1 MAPLSVWIKAFR
13 LRTLPL
19 AVSTIAMGGFLSAT
33 VSQFNSKAVI
43 FAAITTL
50 LLQILSNLANDYGDA
65 VSGIDNEKRIGPKRT
80 VQSGEITKAEMKW
93 ATILFALLAIA
104 SGLFLV
110 FRATDLQP
118 TRSLLFVVIGL
129 GAVVAA
135 IKYTMGSKPY
145 GYSGLGDLFVFVFF
159 GLVGVKGTF
168 YLATM
173 SLDYRILLPA
183 AAIGLLS
190 AGVINLNNMRDL
202 ENDVQHG
209 KTTIPAKVGMKNAFF
224 YHCSRVL
231 IPFLLLGVFNF
242 IMGYSAS
249 TYLFY
254 LVLPFCVYD
263 LVKLH
268 KSYKTGSID
277 PFLPLLSMKTLA
289 LTFFYGFLIVF
300 QN

>member
-110 FRATDLQP
+110 FFTTDLQP

-190 AGVINLNNMRDL
+190 AGVINLY
-202 ENDVQHG
+202 
-209 KTTIPAKVGMKNAFF
+209 TI
-224 YHCSRVL
+224 S
-231 IPFLLLGVFNF
+231 
-242 IMGYSAS
+242 
-249 TYLFY
+249 
-254 LVLPFCVYD
+254 
-263 LVKLH
+263 
-268 KSYKTGSID
+268 
-277 PFLPLLSMKTLA
+277 
-289 LTFFYGFLIVF
+289 
-300 QN
+300 